1 MPDIGAEMDDTR
13 ALARRGRPRCRGGA
27 IDRRETRAVVKS
39 RIETELSE
47 AQRRA
52 SEGRLHLEHQR
63 RTLDGLRRD
72 GRDIRLAHDLLQ
84 TMLEIQEKYEAEVA
98 RLDSELALRIKADR

>member
-1 MPDIGAEMDDTR
+1 
-13 ALARRGRPRCRGGA
+13 
-27 IDRRETRAVVKS
+27 VVKS
-39 RIETELSE
+39 RIEAELSE

-52 SEGRLHLEHQR
+52 SEGRLQLEHQR

-72 GRDIRLAHDLLQ
+72 GRDIRLAQDMLQ
-84 TMLEIQEKYEAEVA
+84 TRLEIQEKYEAEVA